1 MPSSDNWIAAF
12 VRVTR
17 ELRLGR
23 SARALAHRTAVFD
36 LTASGEAKSLR
47 DFSAYSS

>member
-12 VRVTR
+12 VRVTP
-17 ELRLGR
+17 LRLGR
-23 SARALAHRTAVFD
+23 SAGALAHRTAVFD